1 MPIVFINKSLLI
13 VIRTG
18 IHNLTSSISK
28 LSDLLSEKVRKTNE
42 VIEDNLS
49 SKETPIIGDI
59 ATHLINSGGKRVRP
73 LLTLVASKL
82 FDYEGEKDTFLAA
95 AIEYIHSATLL
106 HDDVIDRS
114 EKRRGLKTANL
125 VWTNKYSVLVGD
137 FLFSRAFQLM
147 VKTQSLKIMKTLS
160 DASAIISQ
168 GEILQVGIEKKID
181 VSQEDYLKVIQGKT
195 SALFSAAC
203 QAGAEISEAGEPQI
217 QALRAYGECLGT
229 SFQLIDD
236 LLDYL
241 GNENEMG
248 KNKGND
254 FFERKITLPIIHAY
268 EKSSQQEK
276 KFIKETFQKPTLD
289 QNDLNNFLEILEN
302 RKSLLFTKNQASIW
316 TERSINALHIIEN
329 SEIKSLMIR
338 LSEEILDRVS

>member
-1 MPIVFINKSLLI
+1 M
-13 VIRTG
+13 
-18 IHNLTSSISK
+18 TSAISK
-28 LSDLLSEKVRKTNE
+28 LSELLSEKVSKTNE
-42 VIEDNLS
+42 VIEENLS

-59 ATHLINSGGKRVRP
+59 ASHLINSGGKRVRP

-82 FDYEGEKDTFLAA
+82 FDYKGEKDTLLAA

-125 VWTNKYSVLVGD
+125 IWTNKYSVLVGD

-147 VKTQSLKIMKTLS
+147 VKTKSLKIMRTLS

-168 GEILQVGIEKKID
+168 GEILQVGIEKKLD
-181 VSQEDYLKVIQGKT
+181 ASQEDYLKVIQGKT

-203 QAGAEISEAGEPQI
+203 QAGAEITEASDSHA
-217 QALRAYGECLGT
+217 QALRVYGECIGT

-241 GNENEMG
+241 GDENKMG
-248 KNKGND
+248 KNTGND
-254 FFERKITLPIIHAY
+254 FFEKKITLPIIHAY
-268 EKSSQQEK
+268 EHSSAPEK
-276 KFIKETFQKPTLD
+276 KFIKETFQKPTLN
-289 QNDLNNFLEILEN
+289 QTDLNIFMEILEN
-302 RKSLLFTKNQASIW
+302 RESLLFTKNQASIW
-316 TERSINALHIIEN
+316 TERSINALQIIEN
-329 SEIKSLMIR
+329 SDVKALMIG
-338 LSEEILDRVS
+338 LAEEILDRVS

>member
-1 MPIVFINKSLLI
+1 M
-13 VIRTG
+13 
-18 IHNLTSSISK
+18 TSAISK
-28 LSDLLSEKVRKTNE
+28 LSELLSEKVSKTNE
-42 VIEDNLS
+42 VIEENLS

-59 ATHLINSGGKRVRP
+59 ASHLINSGGKRVRP

-125 VWTNKYSVLVGD
+125 IWTNKYSVLVGD

-147 VKTQSLKIMKTLS
+147 VKTKSLKIMRTLS

-168 GEILQVGIEKKID
+168 GEILQVGIERKLD
-181 VSQEDYLKVIQGKT
+181 ASQEDYLKVIQGKT

-203 QAGAEISEAGEPQI
+203 QAGAEITEASDSQI
-217 QALRAYGECLGT
+217 KALRVYGECIGT

-241 GNENEMG
+241 GDENEMG
-248 KNKGND
+248 KNTGND
-254 FFERKITLPIIHAY
+254 FFEKKITLPIIHAY
-268 EKSSQQEK
+268 EHSSAPEK
-276 KFIKETFQKPTLD
+276 KFIKETFQKTTLN
-289 QNDLNNFLEILEN
+289 QADLNTFLEILEN

-316 TERSINALHIIEN
+316 TERSINALQIIEN
-329 SEIKSLMIR
+329 SDVKTLMIG
-338 LSEEILDRVS
+338 LAEEILDRVS